1 MCGIVGAIG
10 TRNSTNIVIEGL
22 EKLEYRGYDS
32 CGIALFDNN
41 EVEIKKSVDRVSD
54 LASQVTEEVNY
65 AIGHTRWATHGGV
78 NLDNAHPHKSNNGI
92 VTIVHNGVIEN
103 FRELEQKYLTDLNL
117 YSETDTEIVAN
128 VLAVFKDQEEDM
140 HQAIK
145 RFMNEVHG
153 SYAMLVDVKESNYTY
168 VLKNK
173 TPIVIGKT
181 DEFITVASDA
191 GAVSDYSEHFYRLEN
206 LEYAVID
213 RTSLIVEVFN
223 GNGKV
228 DFAFK
233 QIDLDNEVINIGDYE
248 HFMLKEIEEQPRVIA
263 DIINKYQDVKF
274 DQKLIEKV
282 NAASEIYIVASGT
295 SSYAGLIVKRI
306 FAEKLRKK
314 IEVVIGSE
322 FGYDDNIIA
331 DDAVFIFISQSGE
344 TADSMIVF
352 NEIKDTHTTL
362 AVTNVKESQLDAGC
376 QYSYLLH
383 AGMEVAV
390 ASTKAYTAQV
400 AVLAIM
406 VYQMAGDNSIFTLLE
421 DVKAKQ
427 ELVFKKE
434 NELRH
439 LAREIAKYD
448 QAFILGRLVDHDV
461 AKELSLKIKEI
472 TYININDYAAG
483 ELKHGPIAL
492 IDEDKVILTL
502 NSQPNLAQQTRSNVE
517 EVRSRGGNVITIGN
531 SAIGMDFDLSLDYTD
546 NINLNALV
554 TVVAGQLISYFVA
567 LELKRDVDKPR
578 NLAKSVTVE

>member
-78 NLDNAHPHKSNNGI
+78 NLDNAHPHKSNDAI

-314 IEVVIGSE
+314 VEVVIGSE

-439 LAREIAKYD
+439 LAREIAKYN

-531 SAIGMDFDLSLDYTD
+531 SAIDMDFDLSLDYTD

-567 LELKRDVDKPR
+567 LELERDVDKPR